1 MLHCYIVTD
10 MSKVIRLP
18 DILADFLKKYPSVV
32 GKLVSQIEA
41 GELSLNVDV
50 TGCNAVTATNTDIQ
64 AMINDAIAPLLA
76 RLEALENTPIDERLE
91 ALEAIATE
99 KKPLLSVMRDR
110 VIAA

>member
-10 MSKVIRLP
+10 MSKVVRLP
-18 DILADFLKKYPSVV
+18 DILADFLKKYPPVI
-32 GKLVSQIEA
+32 GELVSQIEA

-76 RLEALENTPIDERLE
+76 RLEALENTPIE
-91 ALEAIATE
+91 AVIATE
-99 KKPLLSVMRDR
+99 KKSHLQLVKEEKKK
-110 VIAA
+110 VA